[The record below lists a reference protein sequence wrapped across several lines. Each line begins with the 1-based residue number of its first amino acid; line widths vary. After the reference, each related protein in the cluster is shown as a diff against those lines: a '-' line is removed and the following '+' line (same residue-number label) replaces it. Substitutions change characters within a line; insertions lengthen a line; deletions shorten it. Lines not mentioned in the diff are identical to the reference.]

1 MSGRTFCEKTF
12 VSQNFLL
19 SWIFWDTW
27 RTIFKN
33 CRTLPGRAIEKA
45 TYVSGGTLWRKTK
58 CLRER
63 CFFINVFGLWSEK
76 FSLSKKNCLGS
87 KTSILRV
94 LRNVLGENFCI
105 KNLFFCIILSELER
119 KIFGLSTKLFS
130 GRLSSFHSTFAEEGF
145 REKNLE
151 KKFFHCFQSWSKN
164 WLLKKH
170 QVECK
175 NFYLRVRKFF
185 LSKNIPFKVI
195 WYFFSGISSESFEKN
210 FRRIVKKSFYMSRGT
225 SWWN

>member
-1 MSGRTFCEKTF
+1 MFFYKCFRTLIRKVFTFKKIIVLVLKPLFYVSWGTFSEKIF
-12 VSQNFLL
+12 VSKI
-19 SWIFWDTW
+19 S
-27 RTIFKN
+27 
-33 CRTLPGRAIEKA
+33 
-45 TYVSGGTLWRKTK
+45 
-58 CLRER
+58 
-63 CFFINVFGLWSEK
+63 
-76 FSLSKKNCLGS
+76 
-87 KTSILRV
+87 
-94 LRNVLGENFCI
+94 
-105 KNLFFCIILSELER
+105 FFCIILSDLER

-130 GRLSSFHSTFAEEGF
+130 GRLSLFHSTFAEEGF